1 MIDSDVQAR
10 MVSRIGGDNI
20 SSYSKQAVIAVILLS
35 AAVIASAIICIMLA
49 AGKLSGNS
57 SGNSMSSLADIS
69 SDVKVFS
76 GDTGEYK
83 ELLKNGTASYFDVFC
98 IHSEEDSDKISA
110 PDGYSPLAAGGECKV
125 FYNSEEYSAR
135 ISRPISSA
143 DSSGF
148 ATYALFE
155 SSSDDTLSFAVFCAD
170 VTSDA
175 AAEALCS
182 RILCYRDYFPVF
194 VSLTPGSNSSLLT
207 EVCGMKAA
215 DSSSVDCSDYVCSF
229 SVAGKTSSA
238 FCLDLED
245 TKLSLDI
252 DDAMIALTYDDGP
265 DPEYTEYIIEALS
278 KNNSKAT
285 FFVMGAHVTEHPGL
299 VKKAF
304 DAGCEIGNH
313 TNLHESF
320 DKNPL
325 SIIKLTIETTNS
337 AIRKEIGIGA
347 SLVRPPNGITL
358 TNRGEFAKTGYPLVL
373 WSIDTCDYADGKLKD
388 AVISTAK
395 NAENGDI
402 ILMHDIHAPSAE
414 AAEELVSAL
423 CERFRLVT
431 VSELLEFKSEDGITA
446 DSVYRSAD
454 TVAK

>member
-1 MIDSDVQAR
+1 
-10 MVSRIGGDNI
+10 
-20 SSYSKQAVIAVILLS
+20 
-35 AAVIASAIICIMLA
+35 
-49 AGKLSGNS
+49 
-57 SGNSMSSLADIS
+57 
-69 SDVKVFS
+69 
-76 GDTGEYK
+76 
-83 ELLKNGTASYFDVFC
+83 
-98 IHSEEDSDKISA
+98 
-110 PDGYSPLAAGGECKV
+110 
-125 FYNSEEYSAR
+125 
-135 ISRPISSA
+135 
-143 DSSGF
+143 
-148 ATYALFE
+148 
-155 SSSDDTLSFAVFCAD
+155 
-170 VTSDA
+170 
-175 AAEALCS
+175 
-182 RILCYRDYFPVF
+182 
-194 VSLTPGSNSSLLT
+194 
-207 EVCGMKAA
+207 
-215 DSSSVDCSDYVCSF
+215 
-229 SVAGKTSSA
+229 
-238 FCLDLED
+238 
-245 TKLSLDI
+245 
-252 DDAMIALTYDDGP
+252 MIALTYDDGP